1 MKIITGIENKKINEQ
16 LKNINNLEILNSDI
30 QYKEGILEFLE
41 KNNNLDLII
50 FKENLP
56 GQIKLIN
63 LINEIKKIN
72 NNIKIIIFIN
82 NNYLEN
88 YETIKNVNY
97 IYLEKININN
107 ILKILNLE
115 EKNNNE
121 NKIKNKSCVIQ
132 ILGNPGAGKTIISL
146 ILIKI
151 VSKIKK
157 EKILFI
163 EDNKILNNILLKKYN
178 INIFKNNEIIKIENN
193 IYLLNI
199 NYLINNKIN
208 LLEYLNNIKNNFNYI
223 IIDGKNKLIN
233 FEKIINKKIYLLEA
247 NLFEINKAKN
257 FIIKNNLE
265 IIINKKN
272 IFSIDKKIIEN
283 IFNKKVLLEIEY
295 CNNFNLFINNEFEL
309 KFLNKKL
316 INKLVK
322 FLEH

>member
-1 MKIITGIENKKINEQ
+1 MKIITAIENKKINEQ
-16 LKNINNLEILNSDI
+16 LKNVNNLEILNTDI
-30 QYKEGILEFLE
+30 QYKEGILEYLE
-41 KNNNLDLII
+41 KNNNLDLIV

-56 GQIKLIN
+56 GQIKLLN
-63 LINEIKKIN
+63 LIKEIKKIN

-88 YETIKNVNY
+88 YEKIKNVNY
-97 IYLEKININN
+97 IYLEKITINN

-115 EKNNNE
+115 VKNNNE
-121 NKIKNKSCVIQ
+121 NNKKRKLSVIQ
-132 ILGNPGAGKTIISL
+132 ILGNPGSGKTIISL

-151 VSKIKK
+151 ISKIKK

-178 INIFKNNEIIKIENN
+178 INLLNNNEIIKLENN

-199 NYLINNKIN
+199 NYLINKKTNIV
-208 LLEYLNNIKNNFNYI
+208 EYLKNIKNNYNYI

-233 FEKIINKKIYLLEA
+233 FEKIIDKKIYLLEA
-247 NLFEINKAKN
+247 NLIEINKAKN
-257 FIIKNNLE
+257 YIIKNNLE

-272 IFSIDKKIIEN
+272 IFSIEQKIIEN
-283 IFNKKVLLEIEY
+283 ILNKKVFFEIDY
-295 CNNFNLFINNEFEL
+295 YNNFNLFINNEFEL

-316 INKLVK
+316 INKLLK
-322 FLEH
+322 ILN

>member
-1 MKIITGIENKKINEQ
+1 MKIITAIENKKINEQ
-16 LKNINNLEILNSDI
+16 LKNVNNLEILNTDI
-30 QYKEGILEFLE
+30 QYKEGILEYLE
-41 KNNNLDLII
+41 KNNNLDLIV

-56 GQIKLIN
+56 GQIKLLN
-63 LINEIKKIN
+63 LIKEIKKIN

-88 YETIKNVNY
+88 YEKIKNVNY
-97 IYLEKININN
+97 IYLEKITINN

-115 EKNNNE
+115 VKNNNE
-121 NKIKNKSCVIQ
+121 NNKKSKLSVIQ
-132 ILGNPGAGKTIISL
+132 ILGNPGSGKTIISL

-151 VSKIKK
+151 ISKIKK

-178 INIFKNNEIIKIENN
+178 INLLNNNEIIKLENN

-199 NYLINNKIN
+199 NYLINKKTNIV
-208 LLEYLNNIKNNFNYI
+208 EYLKNIKNNYNYI

-233 FEKIINKKIYLLEA
+233 FEKIIDKKIYLLEA
-247 NLFEINKAKN
+247 NLIEINKSKN
-257 FIIKNNLE
+257 YIIKNNLE

-272 IFSIDKKIIEN
+272 IFSIDKKIIED
-283 IFNKKVLLEIEY
+283 IFNKKVFFEIDY
-295 CNNFNLFINNEFEL
+295 YNNFNLFINNEFEL

-316 INKLVK
+316 INKLLK
-322 FLEH
+322 ILN

>member
-1 MKIITGIENKKINEQ
+1 MKIITAIENKKINEQ
-16 LKNINNLEILNSDI
+16 LKNVNNLEILNTDI
-30 QYKEGILEFLE
+30 QYKEGILEYLE
-41 KNNNLDLII
+41 KNNNLDLIV

-56 GQIKLIN
+56 GQIKLLN
-63 LINEIKKIN
+63 LIKEIKKIN

-88 YETIKNVNY
+88 YEKIKNVNY
-97 IYLEKININN
+97 IYLEKITINN

-115 EKNNNE
+115 VKNNNE
-121 NKIKNKSCVIQ
+121 NNKKRKLSVIQ
-132 ILGNPGAGKTIISL
+132 ILGNPGSGKTIISL

-151 VSKIKK
+151 ISKIKK

-178 INIFKNNEIIKIENN
+178 INLLNNNEIIKLENN

-199 NYLINNKIN
+199 NYLINKKTNIV
-208 LLEYLNNIKNNFNYI
+208 EYLKNIKNNYNYI

-233 FEKIINKKIYLLEA
+233 FEKIIDKKIYLLEA
-247 NLFEINKAKN
+247 NLIEINKSKN
-257 FIIKNNLE
+257 YIIKNNLE

-272 IFSIDKKIIEN
+272 IFSIDQKIIED
-283 IFNKKVLLEIEY
+283 IFNKKVFFEIDY
-295 CNNFNLFINNEFEL
+295 YNNFNLFINNEFEL

-316 INKLVK
+316 INKLLK
-322 FLEH
+322 ILN

>member
-1 MKIITGIENKKINEQ
+1 MKIITAIENKKINEQ
-16 LKNINNLEILNSDI
+16 LKNVNNLEILNTDI
-30 QYKEGILEFLE
+30 QYKEGILEYLE
-41 KNNNLDLII
+41 KNNNLNLIV

-56 GQIKLIN
+56 GQIKLLN
-63 LINEIKKIN
+63 LIKEIKKIN

-88 YETIKNVNY
+88 YEKIKNVNY
-97 IYLEKININN
+97 IYLEKITINN

-115 EKNNNE
+115 VKNNNE
-121 NKIKNKSCVIQ
+121 NNKKRKLSVIQ
-132 ILGNPGAGKTIISL
+132 ILGNPGSGKTIISL

-151 VSKIKK
+151 ISKIKK

-178 INIFKNNEIIKIENN
+178 INLLNNNEIIKLENN

-199 NYLINNKIN
+199 IYLINNKTNI
-208 LLEYLNNIKNNFNYI
+208 LEYLKNIKNNYNYI

-233 FEKIINKKIYLLEA
+233 FEKIIDKKIYLLEA
-247 NLFEINKAKN
+247 NLIEINKSKN
-257 FIIKNNLE
+257 YIIKNNLE

-272 IFSIDKKIIEN
+272 IFSIDQKIIED
-283 IFNKKVLLEIEY
+283 IFNKKVFFEIDY
-295 CNNFNLFINNEFEL
+295 YNNFNLFINNEFEL

-316 INKLVK
+316 INKLLK
-322 FLEH
+322 ILN

>member
-1 MKIITGIENKKINEQ
+1 MKIITAIENKRINEQ

-30 QYKEGILEFLE
+30 QYKEGILEYLE
-41 KNNNLDLII
+41 KNKNIDII
-50 FKENLP
+50 ILNENLP
-56 GQIKLIN
+56 GQIQLLN
-63 LINEIKKIN
+63 LIKEIKKIN

-88 YETIKNVNY
+88 YEKIKNVNY
-97 IYLEKININN
+97 IYLEKITINN

-115 EKNNNE
+115 VKNNNE
-121 NKIKNKSCVIQ
+121 NNKKRKLSVIQ
-132 ILGNPGAGKTIISL
+132 ILGNPGSGKTIISL

-151 VSKIKK
+151 ISKIKK

-178 INIFKNNEIIKIENN
+178 INLLNNNEIIKLENN

-199 NYLINNKIN
+199 NYLINKKTNIV
-208 LLEYLNNIKNNFNYI
+208 EYLKNIKNNYNYI

-233 FEKIINKKIYLLEA
+233 FEKIIDKKIYLLEA
-247 NLFEINKAKN
+247 NLIEINKSKN
-257 FIIKNNLE
+257 YIIKNNLE

-272 IFSIDKKIIEN
+272 IFSIEQKIIEN
-283 IFNKKVLLEIEY
+283 ILNKKVFFEIDY
-295 CNNFNLFINNEFEL
+295 YNNFNLFINNEFKL

-316 INKLVK
+316 INKLLK
-322 FLEH
+322 ILN

>member
-1 MKIITGIENKKINEQ
+1 MKIITAIENKKINEQ
-16 LKNINNLEILNSDI
+16 LKNVNNLEILNTDI
-30 QYKEGILEFLE
+30 QYKEGILEYLE
-41 KNNNLDLII
+41 KNNNLDLIV

-56 GQIKLIN
+56 GQIKLLN
-63 LINEIKKIN
+63 LIKEIKKIN

-88 YETIKNVNY
+88 YEKIKNVNY
-97 IYLEKININN
+97 IYLEKITINN

-115 EKNNNE
+115 VKNNNE
-121 NKIKNKSCVIQ
+121 NNKKRKLSVIQ
-132 ILGNPGAGKTIISL
+132 ILGNPGSGKTIISL

-151 VSKIKK
+151 ISKIKK

-178 INIFKNNEIIKIENN
+178 INLLNNNEIIKLENN

-199 NYLINNKIN
+199 NYLINKKTNIV
-208 LLEYLNNIKNNFNYI
+208 EYLKNIKNNYNYI

-233 FEKIINKKIYLLEA
+233 FEKIIDKKIYLLEA
-247 NLFEINKAKN
+247 NLIEINKSKN
-257 FIIKNNLE
+257 YIIKNNLE

-272 IFSIDKKIIEN
+272 IFSIDKKIIED
-283 IFNKKVLLEIEY
+283 IFNKKVFFEIDY
-295 CNNFNLFINNEFEL
+295 YNNFNLFINNEFEL

-316 INKLVK
+316 INKLLK
-322 FLEH
+322 ILN

>member
-1 MKIITGIENKKINEQ
+1 MKIITAIENKKINEQ
-16 LKNINNLEILNSDI
+16 LKNVNNLEILNTDI
-30 QYKEGILEFLE
+30 QYKEGILEYLE
-41 KNNNLDLII
+41 KNNNLNLIV

-56 GQIKLIN
+56 GQIKLLN
-63 LINEIKKIN
+63 LIKEIKKIN

-88 YETIKNVNY
+88 YEKIKNVNY
-97 IYLEKININN
+97 IYLEKITINN

-115 EKNNNE
+115 VKNNNE
-121 NKIKNKSCVIQ
+121 NNKKRKLSVIQ
-132 ILGNPGAGKTIISL
+132 ILGNPGSGKTIISL

-151 VSKIKK
+151 ISKIKK

-178 INIFKNNEIIKIENN
+178 INILNNNEIIKLENN

-199 NYLINNKIN
+199 IYLINNKTNI
-208 LLEYLNNIKNNFNYI
+208 LEYLKNIKNNYNYI

-233 FEKIINKKIYLLEA
+233 FEKIIDKKIYLLEA
-247 NLFEINKAKN
+247 NLIEINKSKN
-257 FIIKNNLE
+257 YIIKNNLE

-272 IFSIDKKIIEN
+272 IFSIDQKIIED
-283 IFNKKVLLEIEY
+283 IFNKKVFFEIDY
-295 CNNFNLFINNEFEL
+295 YNNFNLFINNEFEL

-316 INKLVK
+316 INKLLK
-322 FLEH
+322 ILN